1 LHPITKNTALKD
13 ENTLMTAVSPPTAIP
28 QSQSPATAPDP
39 SASSSPRQALFK
51 LLTDIKWWLPVVS
64 TLISISLL
72 TKYLWV
78 IHHPELILS
87 SLGNPSN
94 LVAWLFF
101 SLLILASLLLIVS
114 VPSVVFTLS
123 MSVCAVDRELEK
135 RLALRFGLI
144 VGGGYLLLS
153 LNLLGALFD
162 YTMAPAYFFP
172 IVVIAAAC
180 AVILLLR
187 RDAPLR
193 NKVLE
198 LQHPPR
204 KPWHRK
210 LYYTA
215 LVGWLGTLLAFTSVS
230 GVMPAQLAI
239 MTWRGG
245 ESGEEAVGAIALCLL
260 IMCLYLAPVLVFYLT
275 NGNAMKRISRAAG
288 VLLGCIFV
296 NAILLPALL
305 DLWVYSA
312 ANLIKIRDNTEL
324 SYVLNE
330 KDYPK
335 EVFSSAPWQLESYE
349 GPNGLYS
356 VRAFRQFRFGDT
368 LLICPASY
376 RNVALKE
383 IGSYAYRCIALSEA
397 KVHVA
402 APVLSKDAA
411 VAKPN

>member
-1 LHPITKNTALKD
+1 
-13 ENTLMTAVSPPTAIP
+13 MTAASPPTTIP
-28 QSQSPATAPDP
+28 QSPTSDSPPDP

-51 LLTDIKWWLPVVS
+51 LLADIKWWLPVVS

-114 VPSVVFTLS
+114 VPSLVFTLS
-123 MSVCAVDRELEK
+123 MSVCTVDRDLEK

-162 YTMAPAYFFP
+162 HTMAPGYFFP
-172 IVVIAAAC
+172 IVVVAAAC
-180 AVILLLR
+180 AVIVLLR
-187 RDAPLR
+187 RDTLLHS
-193 NKVLE
+193 KVLE
-198 LQHPPR
+198 LRPGPR
-204 KPWHRK
+204 KPLHRR

-215 LVGWLGTLLAFTSVS
+215 LVGWLGALLAFTSVS

-245 ESGEEAVGAIALCLL
+245 DSDEEAFGAIALCLL
-260 IMCLYLAPVLVFYLT
+260 IMFLYLAPVLVFYLT
-275 NGNAMKRISRAAG
+275 NGNAMQRTSRAVL

-296 NAILLPALL
+296 NAMLLPALL

-335 EVFSSAPWQLESYE
+335 EVFSSDPWQLESYD

-368 LLICPASY
+368 LLICPARY
-376 RNVALKE
+376 RNIALKE
-383 IGSYAYRCIALSEA
+383 IGSYAHRCIALSET

-411 VAKPN
+411 TVAKPN

>member
-1 LHPITKNTALKD
+1 
-13 ENTLMTAVSPPTAIP
+13 MTAVSPPTTIP
-28 QSQSPATAPDP
+28 QSSSPAPAP
-39 SASSSPRQALFK
+39 SASNSPRQALFK
-51 LLTDIKWWLPVVS
+51 LLADVKWWLPVVS

-114 VPSVVFTLS
+114 VPSLVFTVS
-123 MSVCAVDRELEK
+123 MSVCTVDRELEK
-135 RLALRFGLI
+135 RLAFRFGLI
-144 VGGGYLLLS
+144 VGLGYLLLS

-162 YTMAPAYFFP
+162 HIMAPAYFFP
-172 IVVIAAAC
+172 IVVVAAAL
-180 AVILLLR
+180 ALIILLH

-198 LQHPPR
+198 LPAGPR

-215 LVGWLGTLLAFTSVS
+215 TVGWLGTLLAFTSVS

-245 ESGEEAVGAIALCLL
+245 DSNEEAFGAIALCLL
-260 IMCLYLAPVLVFYLT
+260 IMCLYLAPVLAFYLT
-275 NGNAMKRISRAAG
+275 NGDAMKRIGRAAQ

-296 NAILLPALL
+296 NAMLLPALL

-335 EVFSSAPWQLESYE
+335 EVFSSAPWQLESYQ

-376 RNVALKE
+376 RNIGLKE
-383 IGSYAYRCIALSEA
+383 IDSFADRCIALSEA

-402 APVLSKDAA
+402 APLLNKEAA
-411 VAKPN
+411 TVAKPD

>member
-1 LHPITKNTALKD
+1 
-13 ENTLMTAVSPPTAIP
+13 MTAVSPPTTIP
-28 QSQSPATAPDP
+28 QSPSPASTPAT
-39 SASSSPRQALFK
+39 SAASSPQQALFK
-51 LLTDIKWWLPVVS
+51 ILADIKWWLPVVS

-123 MSVCAVDRELEK
+123 MSICTVDRELEK
-135 RLALRFGLI
+135 RLAFRFGLI

-153 LNLLGALFD
+153 LNLLGAMFD
-162 YTMAPAYFFP
+162 YTMAPGYFFP
-172 IVVIAAAC
+172 IVVVAAAC
-180 AVILLLR
+180 AVIVLLR
-187 RDAPLR
+187 RDAPLH

-198 LQHPPR
+198 LPPGPR
-204 KPWHRK
+204 KPLHRK

-215 LVGWLGTLLAFTSVS
+215 LVGWLGTLLAFTSLS

-245 ESGEEAVGAIALCLL
+245 ERDEEAFGAIALCSL
-260 IMCLYLAPVLVFYLT
+260 IMCLYLAPVLVFYFT
-275 NGNAMKRISRAAG
+275 TGNAMQRTGRAALM
-288 VLLGCIFV
+288 LLGCIFV
-296 NAILLPALL
+296 NAMLLPALL

-312 ANLIKIRDNTEL
+312 ANLIKVRDNTEL
-324 SYVLNE
+324 RYVLNE

-376 RNVALKE
+376 RNIELKE
-383 IGSYAYRCIALSEA
+383 IDSYAHRCIALSEG

-402 APVLSKDAA
+402 APVLSTDDAT
-411 VAKPN
+411 VAKPS

>member
-1 LHPITKNTALKD
+1 
-13 ENTLMTAVSPPTAIP
+13 MTAASPPTTNP
-28 QSQSPATAPDP
+28 QSESAAAT
-39 SASSSPRQALFK
+39 SPRQALFK
-51 LLTDIKWWLPVVS
+51 LLADIKWWLPVVS

-78 IHHPELILS
+78 IYHPELILS

-114 VPSVVFTLS
+114 VPSLVFTLS
-123 MSVCAVDRELEK
+123 MSVCTVDRELEK

-162 YTMAPAYFFP
+162 HTMAPGYFFP
-172 IVVIAAAC
+172 IVVVAAAC
-180 AVILLLR
+180 AVIVLLR
-187 RDAPLR
+187 RDAPLH

-198 LQHPPR
+198 LPPGPR
-204 KPWHRK
+204 KPSHRK

-245 ESGEEAVGAIALCLL
+245 ESDEEAFGAIALCLL

-275 NGNAMKRISRAAG
+275 NGNAMQRTGRAAL

-296 NAILLPALL
+296 NAMLLPALL

-335 EVFSSAPWQLESYE
+335 EVFSSAPWQMESYE

-376 RNVALKE
+376 RSIALKE
-383 IGSYAYRCIALSEA
+383 ISSYAHRCIALSEA

-411 VAKPN
+411 TVAKPN

>member
-1 LHPITKNTALKD
+1 
-13 ENTLMTAVSPPTAIP
+13 
-28 QSQSPATAPDP
+28 
-39 SASSSPRQALFK
+39 
-51 LLTDIKWWLPVVS
+51 
-64 TLISISLL
+64 
-72 TKYLWV
+72 
-78 IHHPELILS
+78 LILS

-123 MSVCAVDRELEK
+123 MSVCTVDRELEK
-135 RLALRFGLI
+135 RLAFRFGLI

-153 LNLLGALFD
+153 LNLLGAMFD
-162 YTMAPAYFFP
+162 YTMAPGYFFP
-172 IVVIAAAC
+172 IVVVAAAC
-180 AVILLLR
+180 AVIVLLR
-187 RDAPLR
+187 RDALLHS
-193 NKVLE
+193 KVLE
-198 LQHPPR
+198 LPPGPR
-204 KPWHRK
+204 KPLHRR

-215 LVGWLGTLLAFTSVS
+215 LVGWLGALLAFTSVS

-245 ESGEEAVGAIALCLL
+245 YSDEEAFGAIALCLM
-260 IMCLYLAPVLVFYLT
+260 IMFLYLAPVLVFYLT
-275 NGNAMKRISRAAG
+275 NGNSMQRTGRAAL

-296 NAILLPALL
+296 NAMLLPALL

-335 EVFSSAPWQLESYE
+335 EVFSSDSWQQESYD

-376 RNVALKE
+376 RNIALKE
-383 IGSYAYRCIALSEA
+383 IGSYAHRCIALSEA

-411 VAKPN
+411 TVAKPN

>member
-1 LHPITKNTALKD
+1 
-13 ENTLMTAVSPPTAIP
+13 MTDVSPSTTIP
-28 QSQSPATAPDP
+28 ENSSPAPDP

-78 IHHPELILS
+78 IDHPELILG

-114 VPSVVFTLS
+114 VPSLVFTFS
-123 MSVCAVDRELEK
+123 MSICTVDRELEK
-135 RLALRFGLI
+135 RLAFRFGLI
-144 VGGGYLLLS
+144 VGVGYLLLS
-153 LNLLGALFD
+153 LNLLGAVFD
-162 YTMAPAYFFP
+162 HIIAPGYFFP
-172 IVVIAAAC
+172 IVVVAAAC
-180 AVILLLR
+180 ALIILLR
-187 RDAPLR
+187 RDAPLH

-198 LQHPPR
+198 LPPGPR

-215 LVGWLGTLLAFTSVS
+215 NVGWLSTLLAFTAVS

-245 ESGEEAVGAIALCLL
+245 DSDEEAFGAIALCLL
-260 IMCLYLAPVLVFYLT
+260 IMCLYLAPVLAFYLK
-275 NGNAMKRISRAAG
+275 NGDAMQRIVRAAQ

-296 NAILLPALL
+296 NAMLLPALV

-335 EVFSSAPWQLESYE
+335 EVFSSAQWQLESYE

-376 RNVALKE
+376 RNIALKE
-383 IGSYAYRCIALSEA
+383 IDSYSHHCIALSEA

-411 VAKPN
+411 TVAKPN

>member
-1 LHPITKNTALKD
+1 
-13 ENTLMTAVSPPTAIP
+13 MTAVSPPTTIP
-28 QSQSPATAPDP
+28 ESPSPASPPDP

-51 LLTDIKWWLPVVS
+51 LLADIKWWLPVVS

-114 VPSVVFTLS
+114 VPSVVFMVS
-123 MSVCAVDRELEK
+123 MSVCTVDRELEK

-144 VGGGYLLLS
+144 VGGGYLLLA

-162 YTMAPAYFFP
+162 HTMAPGYFFP
-172 IVVIAAAC
+172 IVIVAAAC
-180 AVILLLR
+180 AVIVLLR
-187 RDAPLR
+187 RDAPLH

-198 LQHPPR
+198 LPPGPR
-204 KPWHRK
+204 KPSHRK

-215 LVGWLGTLLAFTSVS
+215 LVGWLATLLAFTSVS

-245 ESGEEAVGAIALCLL
+245 ESDEEAFGAIALCLL

-275 NGNAMKRISRAAG
+275 NGNAMQRTGRAAL

-296 NAILLPALL
+296 NAMLLPAL
-305 DLWVYSA
+305 
-312 ANLIKIRDNTEL
+312 R
-324 SYVLNE
+324 
-330 KDYPK
+330 
-335 EVFSSAPWQLESYE
+335 SSP
-349 GPNGLYS
+349 
-356 VRAFRQFRFGDT
+356 
-368 LLICPASY
+368 
-376 RNVALKE
+376 VAT
-383 IGSYAYRCIALSEA
+383 GRY
-397 KVHVA
+397 
-402 APVLSKDAA
+402 
-411 VAKPN
+411 

>member
-1 LHPITKNTALKD
+1 
-13 ENTLMTAVSPPTAIP
+13 MTAVSPPTTI
-28 QSQSPATAPDP
+28 QQSPSPASPPDP
-39 SASSSPRQALFK
+39 SAPSSTRQALFK
-51 LLTDIKWWLPVVS
+51 LLADIKWWLPVVS

-114 VPSVVFTLS
+114 VPSLVFTLS
-123 MSVCAVDRELEK
+123 MSVCTVDRELEK
-135 RLALRFGLI
+135 RLALRFGLV

-162 YTMAPAYFFP
+162 HTMAPGYFFA
-172 IVVIAAAC
+172 IVVVAAAC
-180 AVILLLR
+180 AVIVLLR
-187 RDAPLR
+187 RDAPLH

-198 LQHPPR
+198 LPPGPR
-204 KPWHRK
+204 KPSHRK

-215 LVGWLGTLLAFTSVS
+215 LVAWLGTLLAFTSVS

-245 ESGEEAVGAIALCLL
+245 ESDKEAFGAIAICLL

-275 NGNAMKRISRAAG
+275 NGNAMQRTGRAAL

-296 NAILLPALL
+296 NAMLLPALL

-312 ANLIKIRDNTEL
+312 ANVIKIRDNTEL

-368 LLICPASY
+368 LLICPANY
-376 RNVALKE
+376 RNIALKE
-383 IGSYAYRCIALSEA
+383 IDSYAHRCIALSEA

-402 APVLSKDAA
+402 APVLSKNAA
-411 VAKPN
+411 TVAKPN

>member
-1 LHPITKNTALKD
+1 
-13 ENTLMTAVSPPTAIP
+13 M
-28 QSQSPATAPDP
+28 
-39 SASSSPRQALFK
+39 
-51 LLTDIKWWLPVVS
+51 
-64 TLISISLL
+64 
-72 TKYLWV
+72 
-78 IHHPELILS
+78 
-87 SLGNPSN
+87 
-94 LVAWLFF
+94 
-101 SLLILASLLLIVS
+101 LIVS

-123 MSVCAVDRELEK
+123 MSVCTIDRELEK

-144 VGGGYLLLS
+144 VVGGYLLLS
-153 LNLLGALFD
+153 LNLMGAIFGKII
-162 YTMAPAYFFP
+162 APGYFFP
-172 IVVIAAAC
+172 IVVVAAAC
-180 AVILLLR
+180 AVIVLLR
-187 RDAPLR
+187 RDAPLH

-198 LQHPPR
+198 LPPGPR
-204 KPWHRK
+204 KPFHRK
-210 LYYTA
+210 LYFTV

-245 ESGEEAVGAIALCLL
+245 ESGEEALGAIALCLI
-260 IMCLYLAPVLVFYLT
+260 IMCLYLAPVLVFYVT
-275 NGNAMKRISRAAG
+275 DGNAMQRIARAAS

-296 NAILLPALL
+296 NAMLLPALL

-335 EVFSSAPWQLESYE
+335 EVFSSAPWQMESYE

-376 RNVALKE
+376 RDIPLKE
-383 IGSYAYRCIALSEA
+383 IDSYAHRCIALSDA

-402 APVLSKDAA
+402 APLVSNDTATA
-411 VAKPN
+411 PKPN

>member
-1 LHPITKNTALKD
+1 
-13 ENTLMTAVSPPTAIP
+13 MTAGSPP
-28 QSQSPATAPDP
+28 SPTPPASSSDP

-51 LLTDIKWWLPVVS
+51 LLADVKWWLPVVS

-101 SLLILASLLLIVS
+101 SLLVFASLLLIVS
-114 VPSVVFTLS
+114 VPSVVFMFS
-123 MSVCAVDRELEK
+123 MSICAVDRELEK
-135 RLALRFGLI
+135 RLASRFGLI
-144 VGGGYLLLS
+144 VVGGYLLLS
-153 LNLLGALFD
+153 LNLLGAFFD
-162 YTMAPAYFFP
+162 Y
-172 IVVIAAAC
+172 VIAPGYLFFIAVAA
-180 AVILLLR
+180 AIGALVVLLR
-187 RDAPLR
+187 RDETLHSQ
-193 NKVLE
+193 VLE
-198 LQHPPR
+198 LPPGPR

-210 LYYTA
+210 LHYTF
-215 LVGWLGTLLAFTSVS
+215 LVGWLGMLLAFTSMT

-239 MTWRGG
+239 MTWRGAETG
-245 ESGEEAVGAIALCLL
+245 VESLGAIGLCLL
-260 IMCLYLAPVLVFYLT
+260 MMCLYLAPVLVFYLA
-275 NGNAMKRISRAAG
+275 NGDAMPRTARAAK

-296 NAILLPALL
+296 NAMLLPALL

-335 EVFSSAPWQLESYE
+335 EIFSGAPWQLESYQGE
-349 GPNGLYS
+349 NGLYG

-368 LLICPASY
+368 LLICPASD
-376 RNVALKE
+376 RNITLKQIDSYANRCVAL
-383 IGSYAYRCIALSEA
+383 SDS

-402 APVLSKDAA
+402 APVASKDAA
-411 VAKPN
+411 TETTPN